1 MILFSH
7 VIVRRVRT
15 MRALKRVVTG
25 KSKSAGYFKDRVRV
39 LEIYAKDELGA
50 DAIHLHDI
58 AQLLPL

>member
-1 MILFSH
+1 
-7 VIVRRVRT
+7 